1 MGLFSPVA
9 FLGMPTRNVV
19 MYSTSKKRVL
29 LATLS
34 SEACLQVAHSGEI
47 VSDRKDQAKLWY
59 VICTFQIWC
68 FPSSQDGFLD
78 CCAETLFFD
87 LEGEAVV
94 PEIDRQH
101 FLN

>member
-9 FLGMPTRNVV
+9 FLRMPNRDVI

-29 LATLS
+29 LATLP
-34 SEACLQVAHSGEI
+34 SEACLQLVHFEEI

-68 FPSSQDGFLD
+68 FPSSQDGFWD

-87 LEGEAVV
+87 LEE
-94 PEIDRQH
+94 E
-101 FLN
+101 

>member
-1 MGLFSPVA
+1 MGMFSPVA
-9 FLGMPTRNVV
+9 FLRMPARDAI
-19 MYSTSKKRVL
+19 MYFKSKKRVL

-34 SEACLQVAHSGEI
+34 SEACLRVAHFGEF

-78 CCAETLFFD
+78 CCGETLF
-87 LEGEAVV
+87 LT
-94 PEIDRQH
+94 
-101 FLN
+101 